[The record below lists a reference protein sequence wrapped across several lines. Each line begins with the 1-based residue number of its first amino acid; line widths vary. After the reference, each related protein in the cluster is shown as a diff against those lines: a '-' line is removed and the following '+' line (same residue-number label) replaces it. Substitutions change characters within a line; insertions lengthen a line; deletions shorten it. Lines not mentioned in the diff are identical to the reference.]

1 LAKNSKMPYE
11 EMQPFLDGV
20 NNAAKAMSRFT
31 SCPTEATEQE
41 QLFTWARWASG
52 KYPELELMYHIPNG
66 GGRSKAE
73 AGRFKAM
80 GVKAGVPDI
89 FLPCARG
96 GYNGMYIGLKRVRGG
111 RVEPAQREWL
121 KLLAEQGYYCVVCRG
136 MEQASREIVRY
147 LEGEIVWRKD

>member
-1 LAKNSKMPYE
+1 MKNLP
-11 EMQPFLDGV
+11 
-20 NNAAKAMSRFT
+20 N
-31 SCPTEATEQE
+31 CPTEDVEQM
-41 QLFTWARWASG
+41 QLFEWARLQSC

-96 GYNGMYIGLKRVRGG
+96 GYHGLYIELKRVRGG
-111 RVEPAQREWL
+111 CVSSAQKRWIE
-121 KLLAEQGYYCVVCRG
+121 LLREQGYYCVVCRG
-136 MEQASREIVRY
+136 MEAAETEIIRY
-147 LEGEIVWRKD
+147 LEGGIVCQPT

>member
-1 LAKNSKMPYE
+1 MKKLPN
-11 EMQPFLDGV
+11 
-20 NNAAKAMSRFT
+20 
-31 SCPTEATEQE
+31 CPTEDVEQT
-41 QLFTWARWASG
+41 QLFTWARLQSC

-96 GYNGMYIGLKRVRGG
+96 GYNGMYIELKRVRGG
-111 RVEPAQREWL
+111 RVEPAQKEWL

-136 MEQASREIVRY
+136 MEAARDEIVKY
-147 LEGEIVWRKD
+147 LEGGIVWRKN

>member
-1 LAKNSKMPYE
+1 MAGIN
-11 EMQPFLDGV
+11 
-20 NNAAKAMSRFT
+20 
-31 SCPTEATEQE
+31 CPTEDTEQM
-41 QLFTWARWASG
+41 QLFEWARWASG

-96 GYNGMYIGLKRVRGG
+96 GWHGLYIELKRLRGG
-111 RVEPAQREWL
+111 SVSPAQKQWIELL
-121 KLLAEQGYYCVVCRG
+121 KEQGYRCIVCKG
-136 MEQASREIVRY
+136 MDAAREEIVRY
-147 LEGEIVWRKD
+147 LEGGT